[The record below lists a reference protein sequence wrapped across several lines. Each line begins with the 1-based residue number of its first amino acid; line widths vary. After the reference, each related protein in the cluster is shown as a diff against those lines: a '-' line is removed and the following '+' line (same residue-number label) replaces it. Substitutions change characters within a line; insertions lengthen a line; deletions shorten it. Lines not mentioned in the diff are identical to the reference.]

1 MSRNTTVTDDKE
13 LMEMIKQDM
22 QQQPTTA
29 NTPEPDRMEQAQK
42 NIFSDVGRYKTIC
55 KRAEKQRI
63 SYWLTS
69 SIFGRICGS
78 CRKMPVYLP

>member
-42 NIFSDVGRYKTIC
+42 NIFSDVWG
-55 KRAEKQRI
+55 
-63 SYWLTS
+63 
-69 SIFGRICGS
+69 